1 MDITQFIPVGH
12 QNAVTRQMLCMLT
25 GMSDRQVRDM
35 IADARRDTPIL
46 NVQNGFGYYIPD
58 INDPVDKMELNRF
71 VQQETHRLKS
81 IGWSLKAARDAVR
94 SVADA

>member
-58 INDPVDKMELNRF
+58 INDPADMIDLKRF
-71 VQQETHRLKS
+71 VDQETHRLKS
-81 IGWSLKAARDAVR
+81 IGWSLKAARDMAKGL
-94 SVADA
+94 SG